1 MKIDI
6 NICIT
11 QKILKIYPSVGLT
24 HLIKGH
30 MLTFRNMV
38 SLCTASMV
46 KMIYFRVLR
55 LTFYN
60 SYTCKACCFGYLS
73 TFLVLSKL

>member
-11 QKILKIYPSVGLT
+11 QKILTIYRSVGLT

-30 MLTFRNMV
+30 MLTFRNMI

-46 KMIYFRVLR
+46 KMIYFRVL
-55 LTFYN
+55 
-60 SYTCKACCFGYLS
+60 
-73 TFLVLSKL
+73 